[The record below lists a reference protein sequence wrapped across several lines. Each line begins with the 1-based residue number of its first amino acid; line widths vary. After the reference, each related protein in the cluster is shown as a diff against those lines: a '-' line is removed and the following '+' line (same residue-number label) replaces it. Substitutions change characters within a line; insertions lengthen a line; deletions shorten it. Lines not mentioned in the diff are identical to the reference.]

1 MHMALLHSVSCFS
14 DLFQRPNAA
23 PYVQMIPMRFQQPSL
38 STLGNTQLRESLSA
52 FSWWQLLVDSA
63 WGHIG
68 HIIFSVRHSTPL
80 GSALLGSSSK
90 VTNHLHSQSPFE
102 PARNRLRCHLFFDVA
117 ISETWNLS
125 NLIRSPTLE
134 LRVLPFQAFPGLGS
148 PAMPPDLRK
157 ATHLSFSPQS
167 HPQPVFVRDF

>member
-52 FSWWQLLVDSA
+52 FSLVTAS
-63 WGHIG
+63 GG
-68 HIIFSVRHSTPL
+68 FCVRSHRSHHFLSTPL
-80 GSALLGSSSK
+80 GSALPGSSSK

-102 PARNRLRCHLFFDVA
+102 PARNRLRCPFFFDVA

-125 NLIRSPTLE
+125 NLIRSPTFQ
-134 LRVLPFQAFPGLGS
+134 LRVLPFQAFPGLSS
-148 PAMPPDLRK
+148 PAIPPDLRK